1 MGAWVPLCC
10 LFRHSSC
17 YCTYFL
23 VPNEYLTKKELK
35 TLIGRDYLKK
45 KLDKYRNGAL
55 TRNKV
60 YDMKNVDIEVGITI
74 PPELRRQY
82 RATSGWCTKA
92 VDSIS
97 DRLVFREFAN
107 DTFNI
112 NDIFRM
118 NSADIFFD
126 DAILSAIIN
135 SCSFV
140 YISEGDEDV
149 PRLQVIQGSD
159 ATGILDPITRLL
171 SEGYAVLS
179 RDDYGHPVDEL
190 HFLPDRTDHYKK
202 GDLYMSQPHNAGYPL
217 LVPIIHRSDS
227 NKPFGRSRITP
238 SALYYQKYAK
248 RTLERSDITA
258 EFYSFPQK
266 YVVGLSQDAEP
277 MDTWKATVSS
287 MLQFSKDDEGDS
299 PKLGQFTVPS
309 MSPFTEQLRT
319 AAAGFA
325 GETGLTMDDLG
336 FVTDNPSSAEAIK
349 ASHETLRLQA
359 EKAQR
364 DFGLGFLNVG
374 FLAVCLRDGFPY
386 KRNQFYLTQAKWQPV
401 FKPDASTISLIGD
414 GAIKVNQAIPNYFDK
429 ENLRD
434 ITGIE
439 GANSGQ

>member
-1 MGAWVPLCC
+1 MQGI
-10 LFRHSSC
+10 
-17 YCTYFL
+17 
-23 VPNEYLTKKELK
+23 EYLN
-35 TLIGRDYLKK
+35 K
-45 KLDKYRNGAL
+45 KLDKYRRGAL
-55 TRNKV
+55 ANNKV
-60 YDMKNVDIEVGITI
+60 YDMKNVDAEVGITI

-82 RATSGWCTKA
+82 RATSGWCAKA

-107 DTFNI
+107 DTFGL
-112 NDIFRM
+112 NDIFTM
-118 NSADIFFD
+118 NSADVFFD
-126 DAILSAIIN
+126 DAVLSALIN

-171 SEGYAVLS
+171 SEGFAVLS
-179 RDDYGHPVDEL
+179 RDDLGKPIDSL
-190 HFLPDRTDHYKK
+190 HFLPDRTDHYKS
-202 GDLYMSQPHNAGYPL
+202 GDLYRSYPHNAGYPL

-266 YVVGLSQDAEP
+266 YVVGLSPDAEQ

-287 MLQFSKDDEGDS
+287 MLQFDKDEDGDA

-309 MSPFTEQLRT
+309 MSPFIEQMRM

-374 FLAVCLRDGFPY
+374 FLAACLRDGVAY
-386 KRNQFYLTQAKWQPV
+386 NRSQFYLTKPKWEPV

-414 GAIKVNQAIPNYFDK
+414 GAIKMNQAVPDYFD
-429 ENLRD
+429 ENNLRD
-434 ITGIE
+434 MTGIE
-439 GANSGQ
+439 GANSGG

>member
-1 MGAWVPLCC
+1 LLGL
-10 LFRHSSC
+10 
-17 YCTYFL
+17 
-23 VPNEYLTKKELK
+23 
-35 TLIGRDYLKK
+35 DYLKQ
-45 KLDKYRNGAL
+45 KLTKYRSGAL
-55 TRNKV
+55 QNNKV
-60 YDMKNVDIEVGITI
+60 YDMKDTNMEVGITI

-82 RATSGWCTKA
+82 QATSGWCSKA

-97 DRLVFREFAN
+97 DRLVFREFVN

-112 NDIFRM
+112 NEIFRM

-126 DAILSAIIN
+126 DAILSALVN

-140 YISEGDEDV
+140 YISQGEEET

-171 SEGYAVLS
+171 TEGYAVLS
-179 RDDYGHPVDEL
+179 RDDNGQPVEEL
-190 HFLPDRTDHYKK
+190 YFVAGRTDYYNK
-202 GDLYMSQPHNAGYPL
+202 GKLVSSVDTKVDYPL
-217 LVPIIHRSDS
+217 LVPIVHRSDS
-227 NKPFGRSRITP
+227 NRPFGRSRITP

-266 YVVGLSQDAEP
+266 YVVGLSQDSEP

-287 MLQFSKDDEGDS
+287 MLQFTKDEEGDS
-299 PKLGQFTVPS
+299 PKIGQFAVPS

-325 GETGLTMDDLG
+325 GETGLTVDDLG

-374 FLAVCLRDGFPY
+374 FLAACLRDGVPY
-386 KRNQFYLTQAKWQPV
+386 KRGQFYLTTAKWEPV
-401 FKPDASTISLIGD
+401 FKPDASTISSIGD
-414 GAIKVNQAIPNYFDK
+414 GAIKVNQAVPNYFDK

-439 GANSGQ
+439 GAKGGN